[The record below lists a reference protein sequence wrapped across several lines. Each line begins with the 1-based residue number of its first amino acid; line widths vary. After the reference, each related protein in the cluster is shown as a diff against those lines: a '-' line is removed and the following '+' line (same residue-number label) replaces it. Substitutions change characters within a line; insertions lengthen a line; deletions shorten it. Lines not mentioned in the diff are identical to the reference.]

1 MSSHLSFLPRT
12 VGLRDSIRIE
22 PLTRPSI
29 CPWSQL
35 CGQAGD
41 CSSALLPRVPCS
53 ARAGWPLLGWGR
65 AEAGRGGA
73 GRGWRRETTRLSGPR
88 VRGLAGGEHGADPG
102 RRAPQGWRVSR
113 PAAVGSAAR
122 SGRRPAALAL
132 DLLAGQV
139 RAAPRRFVST
149 ASSPHARRC
158 RGGLARAQAEFRTS
172 PDSIQPAWPRVAA
185 GRERLPRVSPG
196 ALGLLRPSRRLQSKV
211 VREGL
216 GPHCGHLRLWPRQGV
231 WSGQGLQ

>member
-1 MSSHLSFLPRT
+1 MT
-12 VGLRDSIRIE
+12 V
-22 PLTRPSI
+22 
-29 CPWSQL
+29 
-35 CGQAGD
+35 
-41 CSSALLPRVPCS
+41 LLPFSLGSP
-53 ARAGWPLLGWGR
+53 AQPGRAGLCWAGAGPRPAG
-65 AEAGRGGA
+65 AGRGA

-88 VRGLAGGEHGADPG
+88 VRGLAGGEHGAAPG
-102 RRAPQGWRVSR
+102 RRAPRGWRASR

-122 SGRRPAALAL
+122 GGRRPAALAL

-172 PDSIQPAWPRVAA
+172 PDSVQPAWPRDAA

-196 ALGLLRPSRRLQSKV
+196 ALGLLRPSRRLQSEV
-211 VREGL
+211 VRAGL
-216 GPHCGHLRLWPRQGV
+216 GPRCGHLRLWPRQGV